1 MNRVLTALKPVSAE
15 FCQNCRDLQNGIEN
29 EKNRGIIEAVIHM
42 TERPEPCRP
51 VILHDPVE
59 DTPEYMVIKDEVE
72 AKADLYIKQLKE
84 KI

>member
-1 MNRVLTALKPVSAE
+1 MNRVLTALKPVFAE